1 MILLVNVPIPAPSV
15 VLVLNAVVGHVVI
28 LQHTPL
34 TVTVEPPLLV
44 IFPPLET
51 VVSEIEEASVVV
63 REGVVAEVVK
73 LMFQLKLNITQK
85 EPMRV
90 PIDG

>member
-1 MILLVNVPIPAPSV
+1 MFQQTPRV
-15 VLVLNAVVGHVVI
+15 V
-28 LQHTPL
+28 TP
-34 TVTVEPPLLV
+34 EPPSLV